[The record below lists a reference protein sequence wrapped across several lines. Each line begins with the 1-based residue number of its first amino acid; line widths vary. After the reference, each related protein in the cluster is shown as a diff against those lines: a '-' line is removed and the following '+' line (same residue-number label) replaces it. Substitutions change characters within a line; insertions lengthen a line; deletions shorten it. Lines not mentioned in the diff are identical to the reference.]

1 MGVSIKELYGNSGNR
16 FEKINTRRN
25 CQKIR
30 FILFAWF
37 LLASCVFIFPIP
49 CDLNDFLYPEFISTN
64 KLKGVK
70 TRDKGNRLNRNG
82 SGE

>member
-1 MGVSIKELYGNSGNR
+1 MLS
-16 FEKINTRRN
+16 T
-25 CQKIR
+25 
-30 FILFAWF
+30 LFTWF

-49 CDLNDFLYPEFISTN
+49 CDLSDFLYPEFISTN

-82 SGE
+82 SGK